1 MLSWSFVNSADFLM
15 ISDIFKTASIFMPA
29 FEDAKFIDEQ
39 TLSVVARA
47 SGILSIN
54 KLSPFVHPFST
65 RAEKPPT
72 KFTPTSFAAL
82 SKTCA
87 ILT

>member
-1 MLSWSFVNSADFLM
+1 
-15 ISDIFKTASIFMPA
+15 MPA

-39 TLSVVARA
+39 TLSVLANA
-47 SGILSIN
+47 SGILSI
-54 KLSPFVHPFST
+54 KRLSPFVQPFYT
-65 RAEKPPT
+65 RAENPPT